1 MVEPKVKDIQR
12 GSPAAAPSRA
22 GPARFGARTNLAL
35 LAVLGVAFL
44 TGWLAFAYATAP
56 ARWSLVLHA
65 TAGFAV
71 LLLLPWKSMI
81 ARHGMK
87 RARPGRWASAVLAA
101 LVLASLAAGLAHS
114 TGALVWAGP
123 LSAMEVHV
131 GAALAAVPLAIW
143 HVAARRVRI
152 RSTDVS
158 RRNFMRGATL
168 LAGAAAAYGATEI
181 LVRSTALPGS
191 ARRFTGSYEA
201 GSFQP
206 DLMPVS
212 SWMFDAIPQID
223 PAASSLRVGGRNLG
237 YEELSAFDDRVTATL
252 DCTGGFFSSQEW
264 SGVRLDRLVG
274 EMSGS
279 TIRVESSTGYDRR
292 FPVEEARR
300 LLLATRIG
308 GRPLDPGHGSP
319 ARLVAPDRRGF
330 WWVKWVVAIEV
341 DDVPYWWQSP
351 FPLQ

>member
-1 MVEPKVKDIQR
+1 M
-12 GSPAAAPSRA
+12 
-22 GPARFGARTNLAL
+22 
-35 LAVLGVAFL
+35 LGLAFL

-56 ARWSLVLHA
+56 ARWSLVVHA
-65 TAGFAV
+65 TGGFAV
-71 LLLLPWKSMI
+71 LFLLPWKSVI

-87 RARPGRWASAVLAA
+87 RPRPGRWASALLGA

-114 TGALVWAGP
+114 SGVLVSAGP

-131 GAALAAVPLAIW
+131 GAALAAIPLAIW

-152 RSTDVS
+152 RTTDLS
-158 RRNFMRGATL
+158 RRNFIRGATL
-168 LAGAAAAYGATEI
+168 LAGAAAAYGVTE
-181 LVRSTALPGS
+181 LVVRSTALPGG

-212 SWMFDAIPQID
+212 SWMFDAIPQLD
-223 PAASSLRVGGRNLG
+223 PAAWSLRVGGRHLG

-264 SGVRLDRLVG
+264 SGVRLDRLLTG
-274 EMSGS
+274 MNGS
-279 TIRVESSTGYDRR
+279 AVRVQSSTGYSRR
-292 FPVEEARR
+292 FPLEEARR

-308 GRPLDPGHGSP
+308 GHPLDPGHGSP

-341 DDVPYWWQSP
+341 DDVPYWWQPP